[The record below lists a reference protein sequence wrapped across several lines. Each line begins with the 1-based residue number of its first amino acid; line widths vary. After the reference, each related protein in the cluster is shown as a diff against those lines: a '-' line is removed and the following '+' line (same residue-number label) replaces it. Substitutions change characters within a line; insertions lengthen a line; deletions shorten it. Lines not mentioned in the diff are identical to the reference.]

1 MNDVSRGGSPVHR
14 RSKAGHR
21 WEGVDRLPYKED
33 EQARFRAISRQVL
46 FSDPALA
53 AELRFFEVAP
63 GGFSSLERH
72 QHAHA
77 VLVLHG
83 HGQCL
88 IGREVRRLEPH
99 DLVTVPPWTWHQF
112 RAASDASLGFLC
124 MVNVDRDR
132 PQLPSQEDLTDLQAD
147 PSIAAFLGALSHD
160 GVDRVEDTKSK
171 ETRGLD
177 LVTSRRDGR
186 RFFGKRPRS

>member
-1 MNDVSRGGSPVHR
+1 MDDMSQRRSPVHR
-14 RSKAGHR
+14 RSKGSGR
-21 WEGVDRLPYKED
+21 WEGVDCLPYKED
-33 EQARFRAISRQVL
+33 EKARFKAISRQVL

-83 HGQCL
+83 RGQCL
-88 IGREVRRLEPH
+88 IGREVRHLEPH
-99 DLVTVPPWTWHQF
+99 DLVRVPPWTWHQF
-112 RAASDASLGFLC
+112 RAATDERLGFLC

-132 PQLPSQEDLTDLQAD
+132 PQLPSDEDLANLQAD
-147 PSIAAFLGALSHD
+147 PSIAAFLRDLAHD
-160 GVDRVEDTKSK
+160 AVDCVEETKAK
-171 ETRGLD
+171 
-177 LVTSRRDGR
+177 
-186 RFFGKRPRS
+186 KA